1 MLYKGNRSKGGVIW
15 SPARDS
21 DQDNAQGVKEAV
33 QKTRACTNGISSTVK
48 SVVMT
53 TFHL

>member
-1 MLYKGNRSKGGVIW
+1 MLYKGTRSKGGVTR

-21 DQDNAQGVKEAV
+21 DQDDVQGLKEAV
-33 QKTRACTNGISSTVK
+33 KKSRACTDGVSSTVK